1 MVNTAAET
9 AYYLWLA
16 AGAFGLLCGG
26 YLVLLVQRWRALQA
40 ALAGL
45 QANAEQ
51 QEAGRSLTQIRKVK
65 SAVPIPDLEFD
76 QTLGW

>member
-16 AGAFGLLCGG
+16 AGAFGLLGGG
-26 YLVLLVQRWRALQA
+26 YIVLLVQRWRTLQA

-45 QANAEQ
+45 QANADP

-65 SAVPIPDLEFD
+65 SAEPIPDIKLD
-76 QTLGW
+76 QILGW

>member
-1 MVNTAAET
+1 LSNSWPQDLTQVRLAK
-9 AYYLWLA
+9 LA
-16 AGAFGLLCGG
+16 AGAFGLLGGG

-51 QEAGRSLTQIRKVK
+51 QEVGR
-65 SAVPIPDLEFD
+65 
-76 QTLGW
+76 

>member
-1 MVNTAAET
+1 MFQDLTQVRLAK
-9 AYYLWLA
+9 LA
-16 AGAFGLLCGG
+16 AGAFGLLGGG

-51 QEAGRSLTQIRKVK
+51 QEVGR
-65 SAVPIPDLEFD
+65 
-76 QTLGW
+76 

>member
-16 AGAFGLLCGG
+16 AGAFGLLGGG

-45 QANAEQ
+45 QANTEQ
-51 QEAGRSLTQIRKVK
+51 QEAGR
-65 SAVPIPDLEFD
+65 
-76 QTLGW
+76 

>member
-1 MVNTAAET
+1 MVNIAAET

-16 AGAFGLLCGG
+16 AGAFGLLGGG

-40 ALAGL
+40 ALAALAGL

-51 QEAGRSLTQIRKVK
+51 QEAGR
-65 SAVPIPDLEFD
+65 
-76 QTLGW
+76 

>member
-1 MVNTAAET
+1 MVSAAAET

-16 AGAFGLLCGG
+16 AGAFGLLGGG
-26 YLVLLVQRWRALQA
+26 YIVLLVQRWRTLQA

-51 QEAGRSLTQIRKVK
+51 QEVGR
-65 SAVPIPDLEFD
+65 
-76 QTLGW
+76 